1 MVILIAD
8 NAIASCKENFPY
20 SDPVR
25 VIWIIG
31 IVGVVRVIGIL
42 KLVKDRRNKDR
53 LEF

>member
-1 MVILIAD
+1 MLLQVVRKYSHRAK
-8 NAIASCKENFPY
+8 NGQH
-20 SDPVR
+20 SDPVG

-31 IVGVVRVIGIL
+31 IVGVVRVIGVL